1 MKEFIDATIAKAGDE
16 GFAATL
22 FGRIRRVPELRARQ
36 RQTRM
41 LGERLAVNMVIQGTA
56 ADIIKVAMVNA
67 RAHLRDEGLDT
78 RLVLQIHDELLF
90 EGPEDEVER
99 ASEIVRAE
107 MAGAFEMDPPLE
119 VDVASG
125 KNWLE
130 AK

>member
-1 MKEFIDATIAKAGDE
+1 M
-16 GFAATL
+16 
-22 FGRIRRVPELRARQ
+22 
-36 RQTRM
+36 
-41 LGERLAVNMVIQGTA
+41 
-56 ADIIKVAMVNA
+56 
-67 RAHLRDEGLDT
+67 
-78 RLVLQIHDELLF
+78 LQIHDELLF

-125 KNWLE
+125 ENWLE

>member
-1 MKEFIDATIAKAGDE
+1 
-16 GFAATL
+16 
-22 FGRIRRVPELRARQ
+22 
-36 RQTRM
+36 
-41 LGERLAVNMVIQGTA
+41 VNMVIQGTA

-67 RAHLRDEGLDT
+67 RGALRDAGLST

-90 EGPEDEVER
+90 EGPVGEVER
-99 ASEIVRAE
+99 ASEIVAAE

-125 KNWLE
+125 SNWLE